1 MKVSASGFLL
11 SASVR
16 SSLNVAGGGGG
27 RVSRPAPNSMG
38 DKFPP
43 EVSYSL
49 TLIIT

>member
-11 SASVR
+11 NASVR
-16 SSLNVAGGGGG
+16 SSLNVAGGGG